1 MFDSAALREL
11 FPHASFHAKW
21 RLVTWFPEGV
31 VDNEQADRMVEFLE
45 SQEKIGG
52 KPFYRYM
59 DMTGYSR
66 MQIGF
71 DHVVRIARRR
81 RRYAGPPVKSAF
93 YAVRLLSLTI
103 ARMYEELM
111 EGSKVEVCTFRDRA
125 AAAEWL
131 GVPEDILHPVRKSE

>member
-1 MFDSAALREL
+1 MLDSAALRKL
-11 FPHASFHAKW
+11 FPHARFHADW

-111 EGSKVEVCTFRDRA
+111 KGTKIEVYTFRDRT

-131 GVPEDILHPVRKSE
+131 SVPVKVLEPPKAES